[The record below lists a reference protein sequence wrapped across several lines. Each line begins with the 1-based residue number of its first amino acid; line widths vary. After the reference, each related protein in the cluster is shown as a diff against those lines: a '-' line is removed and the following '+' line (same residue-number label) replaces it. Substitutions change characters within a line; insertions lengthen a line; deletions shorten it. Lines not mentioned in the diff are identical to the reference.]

1 MEDYFKSKRLIN
13 ILIRWKFHLA
23 VIMIAAAIL
32 AAFFSSSIF
41 ITPLFKSFA
50 VLYPSNITAYADE
63 SLSEQMMQVLQS
75 KDIRDSMV
83 AKFDLPRHYA
93 IDPNYE
99 FYTSTLLQEYN
110 QNVKISKTPYDAVTI
125 EVWDKDPKIACD
137 MVNEIMSQYNLKL
150 RGLHKEKFREVV
162 NNYRT
167 FFDYKKKEMDS
178 IQERSRELGVK
189 YGLLDYP
196 NQTREVMRAYLSGG
210 GSGSRGS
217 EVNRLKKN
225 LEEKG
230 GEREMISQ
238 LTVSLASTYG
248 TFRLDYDRAVLNMNR
263 NYTYVNVLNK
273 PFVADKKGYPVRWV
287 IVVVSAL
294 ASLFVAVIV
303 IGIFESRRKR
313 PETTTTV

>member
-1 MEDYFKSKRLIN
+1 MEDYFKSKSLIN
-13 ILIRWKFHLA
+13 ILFRWKLHLA
-23 VIMIAAAIL
+23 VIMLAAAIL

-50 VLYPSNITAYADE
+50 VIYPSNITAYADE
-63 SLSEQMMQVLQS
+63 SLSEQMMQILQS
-75 KDIRDSMV
+75 KDIRDSIV
-83 AKFDLPRHYA
+83 AKFDLPRHYGL
-93 IDPNYE
+93 DPNYE
-99 FYTSTLLQEYN
+99 FYTSTLLMEYSK
-110 QNVKISKTPYDAVTI
+110 NVKISKTPYDAVTI

-137 MVNEIMSQYNLKL
+137 MVNEIMNQYNLKL

-162 NNYRT
+162 INLKAYT
-167 FFDYKKKEMDS
+167 DYKIKELDS
-178 IQERSRELGVK
+178 IQQRSQELGVK
-189 YGLLDYP
+189 YGLLDYSS
-196 NQTREVMRAYLSGG
+196 QTREVMRAYLSGG

-230 GEREMISQ
+230 GEREMISH
-238 LTVSLASTYG
+238 LMISLASNYS

-287 IVVVSAL
+287 IVVVSVL
-294 ASLFVAVIV
+294 ASLFVAIIV

-313 PETTTTV
+313 PETQTTV

>member
-1 MEDYFKSKRLIN
+1 MEDYFKSKKLIQ
-13 ILIRWKFHLA
+13 ILIHWKLHLA
-23 VIMIAAAIL
+23 VIIAAAAIL

-50 VLYPSNITAYADE
+50 VLYPSNISAYADE
-63 SLSEQMMQVLQS
+63 SLSEQMIQVLQS
-75 KDIRDSMV
+75 KDIRDSVV
-83 AKFDLPRHYA
+83 AKFDLPRHYG
-93 IDPNYE
+93 IDPGYE
-99 FYTSTLLQEYN
+99 YYTSTLLWEYS
-110 QNVKISKTPYDAVTI
+110 QNVKISKTPYAAVII
-125 EVWDKDPKIACD
+125 EVWDKDPKVACD
-137 MVNEIMSQYNLKL
+137 MVNEIMNQYNFKL

-162 NNYRT
+162 TNYRT
-167 FFDYKKKEMDS
+167 VTNYKRMELDS
-178 IQERSRELGVK
+178 LQQRSQELGVK

-210 GSGSRGS
+210 GSGSRGG

-230 GEREMISQ
+230 GEREMLSNLMIAITKDYS
-238 LTVSLASTYG
+238 A
-248 TFRLDYDRAVLNMNR
+248 FKLDYDRAVLDLNR

-294 ASLFVAVIV
+294 ASLFLAVVV
-303 IGIFESRRKR
+303 IGIIESRRKR
-313 PETTTTV
+313 PEVQTTV

>member
-1 MEDYFKSKRLIN
+1 MEDYFKSKSLIN
-13 ILIRWKFHLA
+13 ILIRWKLHLT
-23 VIMIAAAIL
+23 VIVVAAAIL

-41 ITPLFKSFA
+41 ITPMFKSFA
-50 VLYPSNITAYADE
+50 VLYPSNISAYAEE
-63 SLSEQMMQVLQS
+63 SLSEQMIQVLQS
-75 KDIRDSMV
+75 KDIRDSLV
-83 AKFDLPRHYA
+83 TKFNLPRHYG

-99 FYTSTLLQEYN
+99 YFTSTLLWEFSK
-110 QNVKISKTPYDAVTI
+110 NVKISKTPYDAVTI

-137 MVNEIMSQYNLKL
+137 MVNEIMNQYNFKL

-167 FFDYKKKEMDS
+167 VTNYKRKELDS
-178 IQERSRELGVK
+178 IQQRSEELGVK

-230 GEREMISQ
+230 GEREMISN
-238 LTVSLASTYG
+238 LMVAITKDYSA
-248 TFRLDYDRAVLNMNR
+248 FKLDYDRAVLDLNR

-294 ASLFVAVIV
+294 ASLFLAVIV
-303 IGIFESRRKR
+303 IGIIENRRKR
-313 PETTTTV
+313 TDTNSTV

>member
-13 ILIRWKFHLA
+13 ILFRWKLHLA
-23 VIMIAAAIL
+23 VIVVAAAIL

-50 VLYPSNITAYADE
+50 VLYPSNISAYADE

-75 KDIRDSMV
+75 KEIRDSVV
-83 AKFDLPRHYA
+83 AKFDLSRHYG

-99 FYTSTLLQEYN
+99 YYTSTLLWEYSK
-110 QNVKISKTPYDAVTI
+110 NVKISKTPYDAVTI

-137 MVNEIMSQYNLKL
+137 IVNEIMNQYNFKL

-167 FFDYKKKEMDS
+167 VTNYKRKELDS
-178 IQERSRELGVK
+178 LEQRSQELGVK

-210 GSGSRGS
+210 GSGSRGG

-230 GEREMISQ
+230 GQKEMLSNLMIAITKDYS
-238 LTVSLASTYG
+238 A
-248 TFRLDYDRAVLNMNR
+248 FKLDYDRAVLDLNR

-294 ASLFVAVIV
+294 ASLFLAIIV
-303 IGIFESRRKR
+303 IGIIENRRRKT
-313 PETTTTV
+313 EIQSAL